1 MPNYTN
7 KDFYTICDLQQV
19 VDKWW
24 KTFAKEPEL
33 HMLTSEIT
41 LAAAGLTS
49 IVSRQN
55 SVNVSKTEIE
65 EKVGKLMWQL
75 LSLASFTGVDV
86 AETTEREVARIT
98 HLAPKVSEN
107 IRARKYIV
115 THEMIQRALTP
126 RGGITKRQLSAV
138 GLEWPRPENW
148 EEIILGMELA
158 HEQYEKFITPVY
170 LKDMAKSKKKDSKNN
185 KTKRR

>member
-1 MPNYTN
+1 M
-7 KDFYTICDLQQV
+7 KDKELYTIRDLQQV

-41 LAAAGLTS
+41 LAAAGVTS

-65 EKVGKLMWQL
+65 DKVGKLMWQIF
-75 LSLASFTGVDV
+75 SLATFTGIDV
-86 AETTEREVARIT
+86 AEVAEKEVARIT
-98 HLAPKVSEN
+98 HLSPKVTEE
-107 IRARKYIV
+107 RRTKKYIV

-126 RGGITKRQLSAV
+126 RGGITKRQLAAV

-148 EEIILGMELA
+148 EELIIGKELTI
-158 HEQYEKFITPVY
+158 EEYNQFLLPVY
-170 LKDMAKSKKKDSKNN
+170 LKDQVKAKKKK
-185 KTKRR
+185 K